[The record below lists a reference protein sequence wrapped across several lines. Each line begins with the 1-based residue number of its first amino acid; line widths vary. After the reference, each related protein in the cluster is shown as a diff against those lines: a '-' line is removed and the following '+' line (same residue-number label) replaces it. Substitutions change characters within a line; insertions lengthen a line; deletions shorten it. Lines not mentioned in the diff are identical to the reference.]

1 MDKPKSNSDSY
12 VIVGAGVFGT
22 SVAHHLITRYP
33 SADVVLIDRS
43 PFPHE
48 AGASWDWNK
57 VVRADYTNILYMKLA
72 LEAMKHW
79 RSDDLYSADYHQSG
93 LAWVSDKDLPHA
105 IIENYKKL
113 NATEKYHLLTPD
125 ESRAR
130 WGGAYSSADYPNGT
144 EVFFNEGSGWVDAT
158 KTLTRVIKAAVDAGV
173 RYVTADVKEVVFEA
187 DGSTTGVRTS
197 KGDVVVANR
206 VILATGAYTPKLLM
220 DSAPNRSEI
229 HAGHRVVAA
238 GISEG
243 SVILDDDAAEVYGK
257 GPCFVSEAGYT
268 LGGVIP
274 PNSENR
280 IKFYRD
286 VSFTNTIRHEV
297 TGKDISVPPSR
308 ADYDQWN
315 VSLGMKEEVRQ
326 TCKGIYGNASDTW
339 ELKDYRV
346 CWDAITPSQDPV
358 ICEHPH
364 SRHLYIVTGGSFHSW
379 KFLPVIG
386 KYVTQMIE
394 GTLDA
399 ELSKIWAWDRD
410 DKGSAH
416 EGLLP
421 HREMRD
427 V

>member
-1 MDKPKSNSDSY
+1 MDTPKCSSDSY
-12 VIVGAGVFGT
+12 VIVGAGVFGA
-22 SVAHHLITRYP
+22 SVAYHLITRYP
-33 SADVVLIDRS
+33 SADV
-43 PFPHE
+43 
-48 AGASWDWNK
+48 NK
-57 VVRADYTNILYMKLA
+57 VVRADYTNILYMELA
-72 LEAMKHW
+72 LEAMEYW

-93 LAWVSDKDLPHA
+93 LAWVSDKALPRA

-125 ESRAR
+125 DSRAR

-158 KTLTRVIKAAVDAGV
+158 KTLTRVIQAAVKAGV
-173 RYVTADVKEVVFEA
+173 RYVTTDVEEVVFGA

-197 KGDVVVANR
+197 EGDVLANH

-220 DSAPNRSEI
+220 DSAPNRSRLYPRELI
-229 HAGHRVVAA
+229 NA
-238 GISEG
+238 
-243 SVILDDDAAEVYGK
+243 
-257 GPCFVSEAGYT
+257 
-268 LGGVIP
+268 GGVIP

-286 VSFTNTIRHEV
+286 VSFNNTIRHEV
-297 TGKDISVPPSR
+297 TGKNISIPPSR

-315 VSLGMKEEVRQ
+315 LSSGMKEEVRQ

-346 CWDAITPSQDPV
+346 CWDAITPSQDPI
-358 ICEHPH
+358 ICEHP
-364 SRHLYIVTGGSFHSW
+364 LW

-386 KYVTQMIE
+386 KYVAQMIK
-394 GTLDA
+394 GTLDV
-399 ELSKIWAWDRD
+399 ELAKTWAWDRD